1 MINVI
6 SIKIR
11 ILFYKN
17 EKIWQLKITYILKTV
32 TSLLVGG
39 TFYTAETIENARPH
53 YYNSWALILYATVL
67 WLTSTGFIVVDPDE
81 GVTNLSRPVTP
92 TTMCQ
97 DSSTRPLVKSPEDVN
112 TDRFHLILGQ

>member
-1 MINVI
+1 M
-6 SIKIR
+6 
-11 ILFYKN
+11 
-17 EKIWQLKITYILKTV
+17 KITYILKTV

-112 TDRFHLILGQ
+112 TDRFHLILG

>member
-1 MINVI
+1 MVNMISMKR
-6 SIKIR
+6 SIP
-11 ILFYKN
+11 LYKS
-17 EKIWQLKITYILKTV
+17 EKIQYMKINTILKGV
-32 TSLLVGG
+32 TCLLVGG

-53 YYNSWALILYATVL
+53 YYNSWALILYATAL
-67 WLTSTGFIVVDPDE
+67 WLTSTGFIVIDPDE

-112 TDRFHLILGQ
+112 TDRFHLILG